1 MIEIQRMRMSMAV
14 VIAVLLT
21 VPFVHQEAEAQPAG
35 RMQVLVADLTPSGD
49 ADEDFGRDLADELR
63 DRIDIPTH
71 VAMSDDDIDDAAREY
86 DMRLRDLNCVLSQQL
101 ASILEIPMVFCGD
114 YEQSGDMFEYSG
126 QFITIPAG
134 ERFAVESQMISED
147 DIDAAVNH
155 IMEFFEAT
163 IEQVSQIAFCGMEFN
178 SSNWDGALDYCSRAV
193 ELVPESG
200 EARAAL
206 ARTYLELEE
215 YDESLTHFEV
225 LLESDP
231 FDITSLESAGYVASQ
246 VGNIDAAR
254 EYYSRY
260 LELNPDNVAI
270 RMRVAYDL
278 AQTGDEVGAMTL
290 LEAGLEQDPEN
301 VDLHEQYGSM
311 ASRAAL
317 SLQSLSP
324 QPQGGGD
331 PPPLSPEIADLFQK
345 AVFSLT
351 KVIDAQGADAP
362 PGYFG
367 NVLGSH
373 VALGEFDEALALGE
387 QAIEYFPDDAQ
398 VRSQLANAY
407 RQAGDVDR
415 AITTLE
421 NALEIDSELANA
433 YARIGQWLIEEGRV
447 EEAGEAFHSAV
458 DAGEQPADILAN
470 QIFGYG
476 YNEKDQGEGDLS
488 GAVEVYNIAR
498 EFDISPALLSQINF
512 FHGYARYRQAEA
524 ASQPNTVESAQASLP
539 IFQEALAQFNQAGDY
554 GRVNAG
560 ANLSQFLDGT
570 ATYIEIQEGIIARGR

>member
-1 MIEIQRMRMSMAV
+1 MIEIQRTRMSMAV

-21 VPFVHQEAEAQPAG
+21 VPFVHQEVEAQPAG
-35 RMQVLVADLTPSGD
+35 RMQVLVANLTPSGD
-49 ADEDFGRDLADELR
+49 ADDDFGRDLADELR

-101 ASILEIPMVFCGD
+101 AAILEVPMVFCGD

-134 ERFAVESQMISED
+134 EEFAVESQTISED
-147 DIDAAVNH
+147 DIDVGVNH

-163 IEQVSQIAFCGMEFN
+163 IEKVSQIAFCGMEFN

-193 ELVPESG
+193 ELTPESD
-200 EARAAL
+200 EARKAL

-215 YDESLTHFEV
+215 YEESLSHFEV

-231 FDITSLESAGYVASQ
+231 FDINSLESAGYVASQ
-246 VGNIDAAR
+246 VGNIEAAR
-254 EYYSRY
+254 DYYARY

-278 AQTGDEVGAMTL
+278 AQTGDEVGAMSL
-290 LEAGLEQDPEN
+290 LEVGLEQDPEN
-301 VDLHEQYGSM
+301 IDLHEQYGSM

-324 QPQGGGD
+324 QPQGGD
-331 PPPLSPEIADLFQK
+331 PVPLSPEITDLFQK

-351 KVIDAQGADAP
+351 KVIDAQRSDAP

-407 RQAGDVDR
+407 RQAGDVDQ

-433 YARIGQWLIEEGRV
+433 YARIGQWLIEEDRI
-447 EEAGEAFHSAV
+447 EEAAEAFHRAV

-476 YNEKDQGEGDLS
+476 YNQKDQGEGDL
-488 GAVEVYNIAR
+488 GAAVEVYNIAR

-524 ASQPNTVESAQASLP
+524 VNQPNTVESAQASLP
-539 IFQEALAQFNQAGDY
+539 IFQEALAQFNGAGDY
-554 GRVNAG
+554 GRENAG
-560 ANLSQFLDGT
+560 ANLSQFLEGT
-570 ATYIEIQEGIIARGR
+570 TTYIEIQEGIIARGR